1 MTAPVPAGDPG
12 LLSFLF
18 LVFASVSGVGYA
30 LRVLHRHERARARED
45 LSDLA
50 QSLRDFLEL
59 RLEAGALAAQAA
71 AADAG
76 SFWTAIEALTS
87 RGDGWLALSRALAG
101 CPHLETERQALRVE
115 SPWRRELAARRL
127 GLLFAPGSRR
137 ALRAALHEGHEVVTA
152 AAAISLARYR
162 DLETLRWL
170 LAHPES
176 LARRPHRARV
186 ALLRA
191 FGRRGLPEL
200 AAALERG
207 TGEPGMDR
215 AVIEALGIASHHEA
229 RMAVARCLRQ
239 GDMEQRV
246 AAARALGRMEAEDC
260 ATSLMGALQ
269 DDAWQVRAQ
278 AAWALGRVRAPIAL
292 LVLPA
297 RLADPAWWVRRHAAY
312 ALRELGAEGRQEL
325 EHIAHG
331 SPDPYARDMARE
343 VLEGW
348 PEAA

>member
-1 MTAPVPAGDPG
+1 
-12 LLSFLF
+12 
-18 LVFASVSGVGYA
+18 
-30 LRVLHRHERARARED
+30 
-45 LSDLA
+45 
-50 QSLRDFLEL
+50 
-59 RLEAGALAAQAA
+59 
-71 AADAG
+71 
-76 SFWTAIEALTS
+76 
-87 RGDGWLALSRALAG
+87 
-101 CPHLETERQALRVE
+101 LRVE

-137 ALRAALHEGHEVVTA
+137 ALRAALHEGPEVVA
-152 AAAISLARYR
+152 AAAAASLARYR

-176 LARRPHRARV
+176 LARRPHRTRV

-207 TGEPGMDR
+207 TGEASMDR
-215 AVIEALGIASHHEA
+215 AVIDALGIAGHHEA
-229 RMAVARCLRQ
+229 RMTVARWLRQ
-239 GDMEQRV
+239 GDIEQRV

-260 ATSLMGALQ
+260 ATSLMGALE
-269 DDAWQVRAQ
+269 DGAWQVRAQ
-278 AAWALGRVRAPIAL
+278 AAWALGRTRANIAL

-297 RLADPAWWVRRHAAY
+297 RLTDPAWWVRRHAAY
-312 ALRELGAEGRQEL
+312 ALRELGGEGRREL
-325 EHIAHG
+325 ELIAHG

-343 VLEGW
+343 VLESW